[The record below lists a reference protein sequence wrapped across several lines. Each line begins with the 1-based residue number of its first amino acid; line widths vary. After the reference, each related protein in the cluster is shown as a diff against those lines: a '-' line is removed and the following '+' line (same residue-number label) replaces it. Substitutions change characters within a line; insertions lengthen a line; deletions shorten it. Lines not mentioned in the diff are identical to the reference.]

1 VHDHELFK
9 TRVDRILESVV
20 EQEIAELI
28 ALDEMLA
35 PVAEQ
40 VRSAVLRG
48 KRLRAAFCYWG
59 WRAAGQPDRDAAVK
73 LAAVMEL
80 VHAAALVHDDIIDDS
95 PVRRGIPSV
104 HVALRSALWPEPHGF
119 DEAGRRPGQGTA
131 LAIVVGDLLIAM
143 AGHLFANCGL
153 PAGYLRR
160 ARPLWSALTR
170 ELMAGECLEILVTGQ
185 RPRLERSLKIN
196 QLKTAKYTVERP
208 LQIGGVVAGASASIL
223 ESYSAFGVPLGE
235 AYQLRDDMLGVFG
248 DPQTTG
254 KSNADDLRGHKPT
267 AILALAL
274 DEAGREARR
283 TLDRLLG
290 RRDLGERDL
299 QTIREII
306 DSTGVPSRV
315 EAMIEGRT
323 VAALNMIHRAR
334 LPSDATLALTD
345 LAGALL
351 DRVA

>member
-1 VHDHELFK
+1 MHDHELFK

-28 ALDEMLA
+28 AIDEVLA

-40 VRSAVLRG
+40 VRSAVMRG

-80 VHAAALVHDDIIDDS
+80 VHAAALVHDDIVDDS
-95 PVRRGIPSV
+95 PTRRGVPSV
-104 HVALRSALWPEPHGF
+104 HVALRSALRPDRRGSDESRHG
-119 DEAGRRPGQGTA
+119 AA
-131 LAIVVGDLLIAM
+131 LAIMVGDLLIAM
-143 AGHLFANCGL
+143 AGHLFADCGL
-153 PAGYLRR
+153 PAGYLKR

-196 QLKTAKYTVERP
+196 RLKTAKYTVERP
-208 LQIGGVVAGASASIL
+208 LQIGGVVAGAPDSVL
-223 ESYSAFGVPLGE
+223 ESYTAYGVPLGE
-235 AYQLRDDMLGVFG
+235 AYQLRDDLLGVFG
-248 DPQTTG
+248 DPRTTG
-254 KSNADDLRGHKPT
+254 KSNLDDLCGHKPT
-267 AILALAL
+267 AMLALVL
-274 DEAGREARR
+274 DEADQDARR
-283 TLDRLLG
+283 ALASLLG
-290 RRDLGERDL
+290 RRDLGVQDL

-306 DSTGVPSRV
+306 ASTGVPSRI
-315 EAMIEGRT
+315 ESMIKERT
-323 VAALNMIHRAR
+323 AAALDAIHRAR

-345 LAGALL
+345 LADALL

>member
-1 VHDHELFK
+1 MHDHELFK
-9 TRVDRILESVV
+9 ARVDGILESVV

-28 ALDEMLA
+28 AIDEMLA

-40 VRSAVLRG
+40 VRSAVMRG

-59 WRAAGQPDRDAAVK
+59 WRAVGQPDRDAAVK

-80 VHAAALVHDDIIDDS
+80 VHAAALVHDDVIDDS
-95 PVRRGIPSV
+95 PTRRGIPSV
-104 HVALRSALWPEPHGF
+104 HVALSSASLPDRRGSNEFGHG
-119 DEAGRRPGQGTA
+119 AA

-170 ELMAGECLEILVTGQ
+170 ELMAGECMEILVTGQ

-196 QLKTAKYTVERP
+196 RLKTAKYTVERP
-208 LQIGGVVAGASASIL
+208 LQIG
-223 ESYSAFGVPLGE
+223 GVPLGE

-248 DPQTTG
+248 DPQAMG
-254 KSNADDLRGHKPT
+254 KSNFDDLRGHKPT
-267 AILALAL
+267 AMLALVL

-290 RRDLGERDL
+290 RRDLGEEDL

-306 DSTGVPSRV
+306 DSTGVPSRI
-315 EAMIEGRT
+315 ESMIKGRT
-323 VAALNMIHRAR
+323 ATALDVIHRAK

-345 LAGALL
+345 LAAALL
-351 DRVA
+351 DRVT